1 MALYKPPSSFEKEE
15 GCLSGGLLIMILGA
29 VITGLCVV
37 GGYVVLRRRRSENT
51 VPVTRRLEELTKAV
65 QQLQALM
72 HVENSLTRE
81 AMHDEFAREFKDFGA
96 RVQAVMNKVMQVSE
110 TVLLFSDRLDVLESE
125 LKKALAEFKTAVVD
139 ATTKMGTRLS
149 SFHTDTLKSL
159 KDYVEELK
167 AELRSTAKTLGDRV
181 KEDTGGAVMD
191 CQKTLQHMLMPMKSA
206 QDKHAATWNDKF
218 TEVMKELANT
228 PYRLSKESK
237 DIQAQVRWCQQTAD
251 KIQQATEHLP
261 DRLGY
266 LRGMLERVEDVLES
280 VSKQVAPA
288 DEEVKEGSPQG
299 PRDEQ
304 ATGSTQAPTWT
315 TGGAPRS
322 MGPPTMLNLDESL
335 PVQSVGRPSAL
346 VPITLP
352 DGRVCYIP
360 RQVLQQLLGHA

>member
-15 GCLSGGLLIMILGA
+15 GCLSGDLLIMILGA

-37 GGYVVLRRRRSENT
+37 GGYVVLRRRRPENT

-261 DRLGY
+261 DRLGLSARY
-266 LRGMLERVEDVLES
+266 AGTGGRRSGERSANKSPPPTRRSKKARRKARVTSRLRGPRR
-280 VSKQVAPA
+280 PRH
-288 DEEVKEGSPQG
+288 G
-299 PRDEQ
+299 PREGRLDPWGPQ
-304 ATGSTQAPTWT
+304 RCSILMSRSLYSPWDDLAP
-315 TGGAPRS
+315 
-322 MGPPTMLNLDESL
+322 
-335 PVQSVGRPSAL
+335 
-346 VPITLP
+346 
-352 DGRVCYIP
+352 
-360 RQVLQQLLGHA
+360 